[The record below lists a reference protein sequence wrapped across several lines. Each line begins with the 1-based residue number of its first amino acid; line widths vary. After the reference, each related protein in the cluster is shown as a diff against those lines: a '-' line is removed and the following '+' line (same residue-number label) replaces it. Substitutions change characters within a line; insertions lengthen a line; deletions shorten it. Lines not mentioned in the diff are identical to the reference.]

1 MKEIVFTG
9 RNVPIEELSSAT
21 GKSVQFIKRGLRD
34 GVFDFGYALKCEN
47 SKQYRYFCPDK
58 LVWEKTGYFA
68 PSPDNIIA

>member
-47 SKQYRYFCPDK
+47 SKQYRYFTLGK
-58 LVWEKTGYFA
+58 LK
-68 PSPDNIIA
+68 PRNKIICLGSLHRLD